1 MEMKILAE
9 AGQGDKRAWAFGLG
23 LERLAMV
30 LFDVPVGIYQS
41 CFTCTFLV
49 FYRTASAW
57 SAPTLFVV
65 LVLLT
70 FGQIIAIHLTFRQI
84 TKFRPYYMLC
94 EVLYL
99 VRNTDQVLGMQTIVA
114 FVPRPFGSSPIS
126 LTPRMVVRPRC
137 SAGKCST

>member
-70 FGQIIAIHLTFRQI
+70 FGQIIAIHLTFWPDYQI
-84 TKFRPYYMLC
+84 PT
-94 EVLYL
+94 VLY
-99 VRNTDQVLGMQTIVA
+99 
-114 FVPRPFGSSPIS
+114 
-126 LTPRMVVRPRC
+126 VVR
-137 SAGKCST
+137 SAISSTEYRPGTRDADDRRLRSETFR